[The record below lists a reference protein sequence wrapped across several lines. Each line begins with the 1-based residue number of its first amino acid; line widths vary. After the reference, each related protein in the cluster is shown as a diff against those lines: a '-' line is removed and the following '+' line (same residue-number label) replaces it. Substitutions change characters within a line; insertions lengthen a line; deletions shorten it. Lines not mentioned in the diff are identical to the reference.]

1 MPPAPP
7 QRRSP
12 SLPWP
17 NAAFGRRV
25 RLWTAAL
32 VCLAAAV
39 APASAERL
47 KALAMHGAPALPPDF
62 TAFPYADAKAPKG
75 GRLTLGQPGSYD
87 SLNPF
92 IVKGVP
98 AASLRDF
105 VFETLLARSQDEP
118 FTLYPLLAESIDL
131 APDRSEITFNI
142 DPRARFSDGKPLTAA
157 DVLFS
162 FEVLRDRGRPNH
174 RTYYKK
180 VAKAERVSDRAVRFV
195 LGANGDR
202 ELPLILGLMPI
213 LPSHK
218 LTPETFE
225 QTSLEAPVGSGPYR
239 VARVDPG
246 RTLTYVRDA
255 GYWGRDVAANR
266 GRFNFDEVRIEYF
279 RDSAAMFEA
288 FKAGEIDF
296 RLEEDPAVWAESY
309 VFPALVQGRV
319 AKEESPIGLP
329 AGMTGLV
336 FNTRKPVFK
345 DARVR
350 QALILLFDAEWINR
364 TLFHGLY
371 TRTDSYFARSILSSA
386 GKPASPRERQLLAP
400 YHAKVKPQILDGT
413 FRFPASA
420 GSGQN
425 RANQAEAFRL
435 LGEAGYKISGGA
447 LVDGK
452 GQRLAFEALAST
464 PGQERLYS
472 RFAADLARL
481 GIAVRIRVVDSAQYQ
496 SRLKSYDYDM
506 IQTSWVASL
515 SPGNEQLFR
524 YSSSVADKDGSF
536 NYAGV
541 SDPAVDAM
549 INALLA
555 ADSDTDFI
563 AACRALDRVL
573 LSGDYVIP
581 LFYLPHQWIAYW
593 RRIKAPE
600 RTPLFGYALDTWWAS
615 DGR

>member
-1 MPPAPP
+1 MPPARPLH
-7 QRRSP
+7 RSSFP
-12 SLPWP
+12 PWP
-17 NAAFGRRV
+17 NAAFGRRA

-32 VCLAAAV
+32 VFLAAAV
-39 APASAERL
+39 APANAERL
-47 KALAMHGAPALPPDF
+47 RALAMHGEPALPADF
-62 TAFPYADAKAPKG
+62 AAFPYTSAEAPKG
-75 GRLTLGQPGSYD
+75 GRLTLGQPGSFD

-118 FTLYPLLAESIDL
+118 FTLYPLIAESIDL

-162 FEVLRDRGRPNH
+162 FEVLRERGRPNH

-180 VAKAERVSDRAVRFV
+180 VAKAERVSERAVRFV
-195 LGANGDR
+195 LGAKGDR

-225 QTSLEAPVGSGPYR
+225 QTGLEPPVGSGPYR

-246 RTLTYVRDA
+246 RSVSYQRDA
-255 GYWGRDVAANR
+255 NYWGRDVAANR
-266 GRFNFDEVRIEYF
+266 GRFNFEEVRIEYF

-309 VFPALVQGRV
+309 AFPALARGSV

-336 FNTRKPVFK
+336 FNTRKAVFK

-386 GKPASPRERQLLAP
+386 GRPASPRERELLAP
-400 YHAKVKPQILDGT
+400 FGAKVKPQILDGT

-435 LGEAGYKISGGA
+435 LGEAGYRIAGGA

-481 GIAVRIRVVDSAQYQ
+481 GIAMRIRVVDSAQYQ
-496 SRLKSYDYDM
+496 ARLKSYDYDM

-524 YSSSVADKDGSF
+524 FSSSVADKDGSF

-541 SDPAVDAM
+541 SDAAVDAM
-549 INALLA
+549 IVAMLA
-555 ADSDTDFI
+555 AASDTDFV

-593 RRIKAPE
+593 RRIKAPG
-600 RTPLFGYALDTWWAS
+600 RTPLFGYALDTWWAG